1 MELRK
6 NWRKLTTA
14 LSRFWHREAGP
25 MNWKNPVRVT
35 AYIGWEI
42 FNGAAFLV
50 GEWVR
55 YGVRASQLFLAIP
68 PTVIL
73 FFGGVW
79 FAVWSFVRRP
89 FPALETV
96 PLLDLLEYHNPNF
109 YSAVVVWYYLSPL
122 VVVMLAGSI
131 ALSVWKVWIEARK
144 RDLIPFG
151 ALPAWPL
158 SPEQPGPEIVIG
170 EVHHP
175 VEPREIFNPEWLTI
189 PERGLYTGIAIFGA
203 VGSGKTSACM
213 HPFAKQLLSWQAD
226 DPERRAAALMLE
238 VKGDFCHDIRSILDG
253 AGRGDDYLEIGM
265 GGLWK
270 WNPLS
275 AWWLDSYSLAYTVAS
290 LLNQLF
296 GKGKEPFW
304 QQAYTNL
311 VRWIIEL
318 HRVLPEQW
326 VTLQQVYQCAIDPD
340 LFAAKIK
347 QAEAWSAELNTGE
360 VFVKTKIWRPK
371 IVDLGEWTWT
381 PIPETEESRA
391 KWSPELEQKLEEL
404 GSNPGLFGSP
414 EPVTM

>member
-35 AYIGWEI
+35 AYIGWEV
-42 FNGAAFLV
+42 FNGVAFLV

-55 YGVRASQLFLAIP
+55 YGVRAGQIFLAIP
-68 PTVIL
+68 PTAIL
-73 FFGGVW
+73 FCGGVW

-109 YSAVVVWYYLSPL
+109 YSAVVLWYYLSPL
-122 VVVMLAGSI
+122 VAVMLAGSI
-131 ALSVWKVWIEARK
+131 ALSIWKVWLEARK
-144 RDLIPFG
+144 RDLLPFG

-175 VEPREIFNPEWLTI
+175 VEPKEIFNPEWLTI

-213 HPFAKQLLSWQAD
+213 HPFAKQLLGWQAD
-226 DPERRAAALMLE
+226 DPEKRAAALMLE
-238 VKGDFCHDIRSILDG
+238 VKGDCCHDIRSILDG

-326 VTLQQVYQCAIDPD
+326 VTLQQVYRCAIDPD

-347 QAEAWSAELNTGE
+347 QAEKWSAELNTGTG
-360 VFVKTKIWRPK
+360 FHSGRNCGRSGPWR
-371 IVDLGEWTWT
+371 L
-381 PIPETEESRA
+381 ESGYGRRR
-391 KWSPELEQKLEEL
+391 K
-404 GSNPGLFGSP
+404 PGTGNAGRM
-414 EPVTM
+414 EPGIGA

>member
-35 AYIGWEI
+35 AYIGWEV
-42 FNGAAFLV
+42 FNGVAFLV

-55 YGVRASQLFLAIP
+55 YGVRAGQIFLAIP

-73 FFGGVW
+73 FFGGGW

-109 YSAVVVWYYLSPL
+109 YSAVVLWYYLSPL
-122 VVVMLAGSI
+122 VAVMLAGSI
-131 ALSVWKVWIEARK
+131 ALSIWKVWLEARK
-144 RDLIPFG
+144 RDLLPFG

-175 VEPREIFNPEWLTI
+175 VEPKEIFNPEWLTI

-238 VKGDFCHDIRSILDG
+238 VKGDFCHDVRSILDG
-253 AGRGDDYLEIGM
+253 AGRETTTWRSEWAASGNGIPSPR
-265 GGLWK
+265 GGSIRTRWPTPSPAFSI
-270 WNPLS
+270 NFS
-275 AWWLDSYSLAYTVAS
+275 ARARSP
-290 LLNQLF
+290 F
-296 GKGKEPFW
+296 GSK
-304 QQAYTNL
+304 
-311 VRWIIEL
+311 
-318 HRVLPEQW
+318 
-326 VTLQQVYQCAIDPD
+326 
-340 LFAAKIK
+340 
-347 QAEAWSAELNTGE
+347 
-360 VFVKTKIWRPK
+360 
-371 IVDLGEWTWT
+371 
-381 PIPETEESRA
+381 PIPIWCA
-391 KWSPELEQKLEEL
+391 
-404 GSNPGLFGSP
+404 GLSSFTGCYRSSG
-414 EPVTM
+414 